1 MRTEL
6 QWPGQLLGYR
16 SMQHKI
22 REQHQLA
29 VPRNLVY
36 DMMTELD
43 LDGLDRRGGVGKKK
57 TQERNHRYF
66 HVNGKSPH
74 PGSANQQCRYVLI
87 YHLEVT

>member
-57 TQERNHRYF
+57 NTREE
-66 HVNGKSPH
+66 P
-74 PGSANQQCRYVLI
+74 PVLSRQW
-87 YHLEVT
+87 